1 MEMPVSETRMI
12 DHNVKPGPL
21 NHCQICGSS
30 DLELVLDCG
39 HQPLCDS
46 LLTAAQL
53 QEPEPYFPLRQMR
66 CVRCTLNQLD
76 YVVEGS
82 TVYHQNYPYRTGV
95 TRELAA
101 YQELMAKDLAARY
114 RLNGTSVI
122 CDIGSNDGTLLKGFK
137 QQGIRVLG
145 IEPTQIAS
153 IAIADGIDTVNDFFN
168 ETVARDIVREYGTA
182 SLVTASNVF
191 AHMAPLGDVV
201 RGIQA
206 LIGNDGV
213 FVLENHYLVD
223 VLNKAQYDTIYH
235 EHIRTYSLKSLVT
248 LFGFYGMEVFHAERV
263 SRYGGNIRAH
273 VCHRG
278 SRQIEPSVGEI
289 LKMEAEMGLDK
300 PAVYEKFRK
309 NAEKTRDKLIEFAV
323 TAKTRGQKFVGNSC
337 PGRAN
342 TLLHYCDIGTN
353 LMPYIAEQP
362 ASLKKGLYSPGK
374 HIPIVDNSI
383 LFAEQPDYVVL
394 LAWHYAEPIAAD
406 LRKRGLK
413 SKLIV
418 PLPECKILDA
428 GPERTPI
435 SVVVPVFNEEHN
447 VERAYSAIVE
457 EFSKLP
463 EYSYEIIFTDNHS
476 TDGTFSKLKA
486 LAASDPDVRVL
497 RFSRNFGF
505 HRSILT
511 GYRHA
516 QGAAAIQI
524 DCDLEDPPSLFP
536 EFLRLWREGHDVVA
550 GVRSDR
556 KESRRMIALRRTFYR
571 LLGSISEVPH
581 AVDAGDFRLVDRQI
595 LDQLKTIDDAQPY
608 VRGLIS
614 ELAANQTGVVF
625 TRQKREFDKSKFP
638 LPQLV
643 RLAMS
648 GILSYSIEPLRLA
661 TYLGVFISL
670 LTAVMTC
677 FYVVARLVTQHAWP
691 SGFAT
696 ITVLILFGIS
706 LNAIFLGVIGE
717 YIGRIYIQA
726 RKRPTVIIEQALN
739 IDEQ

>member
-1 MEMPVSETRMI
+1 MV

-21 NHCQICGSS
+21 SHCQICGSS

-53 QEPEPYFPLRQMR
+53 NDPEPYYPLRQFR
-66 CVRCTLNQLD
+66 CTRCTLNQLD
-76 YVVEGS
+76 YVVAGS

-95 TRELAA
+95 TRELAE
-101 YQELMAKDLAARY
+101 YQGLMADDLTARY
-114 RLNGTSVI
+114 GLNGTSVV
-122 CDIGSNDGTLLKGFK
+122 CDVGSNDGTLLKGFK
-137 QQGIRVLG
+137 RHGARVLG
-145 IEPTQIAS
+145 IEPTQIAA
-153 IAIADGIDTVNDFFN
+153 IAIAEGVDTVNDFFN
-168 ETVARDIVREYGTA
+168 EGVARDIVSEYGNA

-201 RGIQA
+201 RGIQT

-213 FVLENHYLVD
+213 FVLENHYLLD
-223 VLNKAQYDTIYH
+223 VLNKTQYDTIYH
-235 EHIRTYSLKSLVT
+235 EHIRTYSLRSLIT
-248 LFGFYGMEVFHAERV
+248 LFGFYGLEVFHAERV

-273 VCHRG
+273 VCLKG
-278 SRQIEPSVGEI
+278 GRQIQASVREI
-289 LKMEAEMGLDK
+289 LKTEADAGLDK
-300 PAVYEKFRK
+300 APIYEKFRK
-309 NAEKTRDKLIEFAV
+309 NAEITRDALVEFAV
-323 TAKTRGQKFVGNSC
+323 TAKSKGQRFVGNSC

-394 LAWHYAEPIAAD
+394 LAWHYAEPIATD

-413 SKLIV
+413 SKLIM
-418 PLPECKILDA
+418 PLPECKILETC
-428 GPERTPI
+428 PRRTPI
-435 SVVVPVFNEEHN
+435 SVVVPVYNEEHN
-447 VERAYSAIVE
+447 VERAYSSIVE
-457 EFSKLP
+457 EFAKLP
-463 EYSYEIIFTDNHS
+463 DYSYEIIFTDNHS
-476 TDGTFSKLKA
+476 TDGTFGKLKA
-486 LAASDPDVRVL
+486 LAASDPDVRVM
-497 RFSRNFGF
+497 RFARNFGF

-516 QGAAAIQI
+516 RGAAAIQI

-536 EFLRLWREGHDVVA
+536 EFLRLWREGHDVVV

-556 KESRRMIALRRTFYR
+556 PESRAMIAIRRAFYQ
-571 LLGSISEVPH
+571 LLDRISEVPQ
-581 AVDAGDFRLVDRQI
+581 AVDAGDFRLIDRKI
-595 LDQLKTIDDAQPY
+595 IEQLKNIEDAQPY

-614 ELAANQTGVVF
+614 ELARNQTGVAYS
-625 TRQKREFDKSKFP
+625 RQKREFDKSKFP
-638 LPQLV
+638 LPELV

-648 GILSYSIEPLRLA
+648 GILSYSVEPLRVA
-661 TYLGVFISL
+661 TYLGIFVSL
-670 LTAVMTC
+670 VTAVMTC
-677 FYVVARLVTQHAWP
+677 GYVIARLLTHNPWP

-696 ITVLILFGIS
+696 TTVLILCGIS

-726 RKRPTVIIEQALN
+726 RKRPTVIVEQSLN